1 VSALWA
7 LLGACA
13 VLWVIQFLWRD
24 AQRCKAARA
33 AWRQQVTTL
42 SVASRARS
50 MEELPDEF
58 MAELRQAMH
67 LEAEE
72 ILG

>member
-1 VSALWA
+1 
-7 LLGACA
+7 
-13 VLWVIQFLWRD
+13 
-24 AQRCKAARA
+24 
-33 AWRQQVTTL
+33 
-42 SVASRARS
+42 